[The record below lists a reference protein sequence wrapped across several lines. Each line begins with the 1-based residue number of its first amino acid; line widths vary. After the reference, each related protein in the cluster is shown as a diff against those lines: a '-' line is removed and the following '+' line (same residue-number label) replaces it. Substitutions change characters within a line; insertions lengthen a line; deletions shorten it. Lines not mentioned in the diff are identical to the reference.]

1 MISSAVTVDRRVPA
15 VWRRGRESCLFIRTA
30 LTIKHTDPFSLTRG
44 SISWQP
50 LVSPYGEPWVL
61 AVVATLMN
69 ARVLYGYPFLQP
81 DGA

>member
-1 MISSAVTVDRRVPA
+1 MISSAVMVDRRVPA

-50 LVSPYGEPWVL
+50 LVSPYGEPPV
-61 AVVATLMN
+61 
-69 ARVLYGYPFLQP
+69 
-81 DGA
+81 GAW